1 MNPQLYLLGGNGSCA
16 AWWED
21 VLPHFRQHAPQV
33 IELPGFGSNTAP
45 LCRDLD
51 ELAAELVASTTP
63 GSTIYAVGVNA
74 LVVLHALVR
83 QPGHFGR
90 VVIQSPIG
98 AYLWQ
103 RRLPRLMRLRPLRA
117 LVHALLGHAPGL
129 MRRKFSRQD
138 WSRERIA
145 RMGAGYRA
153 CRAFNSYW
161 DIVRADTAL
170 TLFDRIT
177 DRIELV
183 WGAHDGVIPATQAAA
198 WEAILPRATLTITV
212 QPDWGH
218 YPWIDDPAGFA
229 RWLESGEAG
238 FVAHGKAG
246 RLQLAQLAGLPVPAR
261 LTLAAIDEPALA
273 PFLSA
278 APDTLW
284 AVRSSGA
291 HEDQIDHANAG
302 LTRTFLRV
310 PSSEVPARIAELLA
324 DGIGEVV
331 VQRFI
336 EPVLSGIAFARH
348 LGAEIEWVDGHLA
361 VLADGE
367 VTPQRAVLSRLGSD
381 WAQGGFGEHAGLTE
395 ARLWDFLQAVVHAF
409 HYAHLDI
416 EWAWD
421 GQALHLLQA
430 RPVTTYPW
438 RRHLTAANIGEILP
452 PQPSRLIEH
461 AQRHAAASIPAVWAR
476 WDGRV
481 LADNEPFT
489 ACHGDASYINND
501 LFLARLADWGL
512 PTQQYA
518 NEVGGAVPRLPLR
531 PWRLLCNLPQL
542 LAMHRES
549 RAALPRLEAG
559 LRRLDAELDEL
570 IAADADGAAL
580 ARWLVRY
587 YVQIVQGN
595 LCIAPAI
602 ASSGGAWL
610 GRPATVYAELGD
622 APHRLPYETDPATPR
637 QPGASLPLRSFP
649 AWPLAVRMAHRMGL
663 PGLRGWYAEVREWY
677 RDNLMRLLYKLH
689 HAMPES
695 EREYWFA
702 PHPSPR
708 TQTGSFWQDGSGETA
723 QQFGFVIVPGYAEGV
738 LGEHILLVD
747 TLDPGQYDAY
757 ARARAVIAKSGGKL
771 SHGATL
777 LRELGVPS
785 AVVPEP
791 GDYRPGQ
798 QVRYAHGQLTLLDA

>member
-1 MNPQLYLLGGNGSCA
+1 MTQALYLLGGNGSCA

-21 VLPHFRQHAPQV
+21 VLPHFRRYTPQV
-33 IELPGFGSNTAP
+33 IELPGFGSNTAR

-51 ELAAELVASTTP
+51 ELTTVLLASTAP
-63 GSTIYAVGVNA
+63 GAAIYAVGVNA

-103 RRLPRLMRLRPLRA
+103 RRLPRLMRFRPLRQ
-117 LVHALLGHAPGL
+117 LVHLLLGHAPGL
-129 MRRKFSRQD
+129 MRRKFSRQN
-138 WSRERIA
+138 WSQERIV

-170 TLFDRIT
+170 TLFDHIT

-183 WGAHDGVIPATQAAA
+183 WGAHDGVIPANQAAA
-198 WEAILPRATLTITV
+198 WEAILPRAALTVAI

-218 YPWIDDPAGFA
+218 YPWIDDATGFA
-229 RWLESGEAG
+229 HWLESGATG

-246 RLQLAQLAGLPVPAR
+246 RLQLAELAGLPVPAR
-261 LTLAAIDEPALA
+261 LTVASPDDDRLAAFLA
-273 PFLSA
+273 TQ
-278 APDTLW
+278 PDARW

-310 PSSEVPARIAELLA
+310 PAGEVAARIAELLA
-324 DGIGEVV
+324 DGIGDVV
-331 VQRFI
+331 VQRFV

-367 VTPQRAVLSRLGSD
+367 VTPQRAVLSRLGGD
-381 WAQGGFGEHAGLTE
+381 WAQAGFGEHAGLTE
-395 ARLWDFLQAVVHAF
+395 TRLWDFLQAVVRTF

-421 GQALHLLQA
+421 GRALHLLQA
-430 RPVTTYPW
+430 RPVTSYPW

-452 PQPSRLIEH
+452 PQPSRLIEA

-489 ACHGDASYINND
+489 ACFGDASYINND

-512 PTQQYA
+512 PTHRYA
-518 NEVGGAVPRLPLR
+518 DEVGGAVPALPLR
-531 PWRLLCNLPQL
+531 PWRLLRNLPQL
-542 LAMHRES
+542 LAMHYAS
-549 RAALPRLEAG
+549 RAALPQLETG
-559 LRRLDAELDEL
+559 LRRLDAELDAL
-570 IAADADGAAL
+570 IDSGADGKAL
-580 ARWLVRY
+580 ARWLTRH
-587 YVQIVQGN
+587 YVHTVQGN

-610 GRPATVYAELGD
+610 GRPRTVYAGLAD
-622 APHRLPYETDPATPR
+622 APHRLPFESDPATPR
-637 QPGASLPLRSFP
+637 QPGADLPLQPFP
-649 AWPLAVRMAHRMGL
+649 HWPLAVQVAHKLGL

-689 HAMPES
+689 HAMPET

-702 PHPSPR
+702 PHPAPR
-708 TQTGSFWQDGSGETA
+708 TQSGSFWQDGSGGTA
-723 QQFGFVIVPGYAEGV
+723 QQFGFVIVPGSVDGV
-738 LGEHILLVD
+738 VGDDILLVD

-757 ARARAVIAKSGGKL
+757 RQARAVIARSGGKL

-777 LRELGVPS
+777 LRELGIPA
-785 AVVPEP
+785 AVLPDAPVHWQ
-791 GDYRPGQ
+791 GRR
-798 QVRYAHGQLTLLDA
+798 VRYRDGVLEAID